1 MFRIEKLTRLVN
13 VIDELEEE
21 KITFSTATKRTKRD
35 HWKRESKAF
44 MSLLGKIVGSDRQDK
59 ASYLLYHLR
68 SLYPFRSHISVC
80 VDDFDVMRDYSAISQ
95 NSRSKLGKTIYG
107 AFDKLLTK
115 IFSST
120 DQDTQTK
127 FVCDW
132 FGAAHNVLAAGPSTN
147 F

>member
-95 NSRSKLGKTIYG
+95 NSRSKLGKTRSTHAVFKIPTPPELLKILYSG
-107 AFDKLLTK
+107 AR
-115 IFSST
+115 IAS
-120 DQDTQTK
+120 
-127 FVCDW
+127 
-132 FGAAHNVLAAGPSTN
+132 
-147 F
+147 

>member
-1 MFRIEKLTRLVN
+1 
-13 VIDELEEE
+13 
-21 KITFSTATKRTKRD
+21 
-35 HWKRESKAF
+35 
-44 MSLLGKIVGSDRQDK
+44 MSFLGEIVGIDRQDK
-59 ASYLLYHLR
+59 ASYIYFTIFTR
-68 SLYPFRSHISVC
+68 LYPFRSHISVC
-80 VDDFDVMRDYSAISQ
+80 VNDFDVMSDYSSISQ
-95 NSRSKLGKTIYG
+95 KSRKILGKTIYG